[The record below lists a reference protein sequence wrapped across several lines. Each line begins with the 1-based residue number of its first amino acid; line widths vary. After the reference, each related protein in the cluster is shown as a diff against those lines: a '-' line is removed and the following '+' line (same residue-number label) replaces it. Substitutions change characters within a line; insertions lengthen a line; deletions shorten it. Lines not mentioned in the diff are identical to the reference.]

1 MMGKRTDQAESANP
15 PREAGGRRRNADR
28 SRRQILDAAERL
40 FAERGY
46 DGASLAQIGKEAQ
59 TSAALPAYFFGDKA
73 ELYRAAVVRL
83 FADRDEALGP
93 VCEQALEALGPDGGG
108 LREGLRVLVSGYLS
122 FLQGRPT
129 FVQLMARDAL
139 DRERLEHMDLPR
151 HSSVFQTGVYRFVSA
166 IPTDE
171 GPAFDADQLMVTIV
185 ALCFFPLEHDMTM
198 LASMGYRART
208 EGYISRRAD
217 HVVDLL
223 MHALSPRNLPTT
235 TP

>member
-1 MMGKRTDQAESANP
+1 MTDRADGAPGVGRAPSA
-15 PREAGGRRRNADR
+15 GRRRDADR

-40 FAERGY
+40 FADRGY
-46 DGASLAQIGKEAQ
+46 DGASLAQIAKEAG

-73 ELYRAAVVRL
+73 ELYRATTIRL

-93 VCEQALEALGPDGGG
+93 VCDRALRALDSADG

-139 DRERLEHMDLPR
+139 DRDRLDHVDLPR
-151 HSSVFQTGVYRFVSA
+151 HSSVFQAGVYEFVSA
-166 IPTDE
+166 ITTDD

-185 ALCFFPLEHDMTM
+185 ALCFFPLEHDTTM

-208 EGYISRRAD
+208 VGYIGRRTD

-223 MHALSPRNLPTT
+223 MHALTPTGLRSSV
-235 TP
+235 